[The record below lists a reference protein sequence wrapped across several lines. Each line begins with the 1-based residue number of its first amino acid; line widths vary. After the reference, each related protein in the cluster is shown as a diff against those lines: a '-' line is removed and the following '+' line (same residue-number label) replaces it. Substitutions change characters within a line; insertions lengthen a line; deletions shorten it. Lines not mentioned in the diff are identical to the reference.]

1 MSAADEYSLDL
12 GDEYSRPCGSPTPAA
27 QRWFD
32 RGMLW
37 IHGFNHAEAGYCF
50 GRSFAADGS
59 CALARWGE
67 ALALG
72 PNYNDP
78 ILDDDRAAAA
88 LTLAQEAVG
97 LLDASE
103 EGLGAASVAAA
114 RALPSRLGPAGS
126 SREDQDKAYAEA
138 MEPVYSAFGAEDA
151 DIAFLF
157 ADALMQLN
165 PWRLWTGAEAAIR
178 SGDFETQRS
187 AALRSRRSN
196 IFPGLTDFVSTRRSN
211 SKSSSSGC
219 PAPTALKQ
227 LLARR
232 PHFSKW
238 PTANWMATDH
248 LMNGNPI
255 FLVAWWP

>member
-178 SGDFETQRS
+178 SGDFETQKPTDATTPRIIEVLEKGLALAPRHGGLCHLYIHALEMGPRS
-187 AALRSRRSN
+187 LLRGSALS
-196 IFPGLTDFVSTRRSN
+196 
-211 SKSSSSGC
+211 
-219 PAPTALKQ
+219 
-227 LLARR
+227 
-232 PHFSKW
+232 
-238 PTANWMATDH
+238 
-248 LMNGNPI
+248 
-255 FLVAWWP
+255 